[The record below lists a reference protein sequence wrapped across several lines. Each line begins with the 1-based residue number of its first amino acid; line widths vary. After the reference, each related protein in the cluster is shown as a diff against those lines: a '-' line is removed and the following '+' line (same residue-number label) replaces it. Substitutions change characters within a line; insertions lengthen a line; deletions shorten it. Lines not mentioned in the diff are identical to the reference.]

1 MCVQYFGEMEMLVI
15 VEGVVAVIE
24 GDSDGHLCREP
35 GDGLG
40 TDGDRG
46 EHRPAYQYYGTAD
59 SVLPRRS
66 QGQGHSTNRKGM
78 TVVL

>member
-1 MCVQYFGEMEMLVI
+1 MYNQIYAHLLKKFISPKYHRMCVQYFGEMEMLVI
-15 VEGVVAVIE
+15 VEGVVAVTE

-46 EHRPAYQYYGTAD
+46 EHRPAYQYY
-59 SVLPRRS
+59 
-66 QGQGHSTNRKGM
+66 
-78 TVVL
+78 